1 MMCNLYHHP
10 LISISVIIFLQFLR
24 SSAISVEVSTNDLDF
39 EVDHHGHFDVF
50 LSSPVKVPI
59 TVGFHYS
66 EGHNIIPL
74 PDGLQINKSGEHLHY
89 NVSAY
94 KAGHITVLVNIT
106 PPIAKTE
113 DAFVRVGVFN
123 IKWLKTASDV
133 VGWLYFIFWSVSFY
147 PQVYDNWKRK
157 SVVGLNFDFLALNIT
172 GFIAYSVFCVGLCFV
187 REVKNEYHSLH
198 PTGVIPV
205 EINDVVF
212 AVHAVFVTALTIGQ
226 CFCYERGNQVVSKYT
241 AAALAVAWSGAAIF
255 LLVTSIGVNKSTP
268 WLTFLYFCSY
278 VKLAVTLTKYIPQ
291 AWYNYKRK
299 STRGWSIGTVLTDF
313 VGGLLSIMQMF
324 IVAYNYDDWSSIFG
338 NFTKFGLGVASISFD
353 VIFMVQHYCLYR
365 FADSELVEAA
375 LLA

>member
-24 SSAISVEVSTNDLDF
+24 SSAVSVEVSTNDLDF
-39 EVDHHGHFDVF
+39 EVGHHGHFDVF

-74 PDGLQINKSGEHLHY
+74 PGGLQINKSGEHLHY
-89 NVSAY
+89 NVSAH
-94 KAGHITVLVNIT
+94 KAGHTTVLVNIT

-187 REVKNEYHSLH
+187 QEVKNEYHSLH

-365 FADSELVEAA
+365 FADLELVQAA